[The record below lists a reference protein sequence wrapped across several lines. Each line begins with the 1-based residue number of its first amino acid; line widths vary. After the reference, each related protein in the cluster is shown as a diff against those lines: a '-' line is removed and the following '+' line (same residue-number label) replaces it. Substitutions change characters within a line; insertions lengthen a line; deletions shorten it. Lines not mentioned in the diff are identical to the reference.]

1 MKRFSRIA
9 APVCVLACAFVGAGQ
24 QRKHPATTKT
34 PVSEPAAEPAPSSTR
49 VQAIRDNNTG
59 LALMERQQFTA
70 ALPKFQSACIMDT
83 ASDVGCMNMGIA
95 FLYMRQYDD
104 ARRVLAKSTSKDAK
118 NPRAWFNLGLVEKAL
133 GATKDALQNFQKAAA
148 LDPNDADTQY
158 FIGELLSRNEQYSP
172 AAAAYSNA
180 LKLNPLHASA
190 ELGLADVA
198 QHAGDTDAA
207 LAHLNRFRH
216 LTSDNLSEP
225 ISVAY
230 GLQGKY
236 SRVQELPREVEKVS
250 PAASVRFVDVTSA
263 SGLPDAPF
271 DAARSG
277 AKRDSSRVHADKGLG
292 AAGLDQ
298 NASSLAGFLGSG
310 ACVFDYDGDGKPD
323 IFLVNG
329 DGAGNA
335 MLFRNTGDG
344 KFANATKAAKL
355 EFHGQ
360 GTGCAVG
367 DYDNDGYLDL
377 YVANYVDLDL
387 NHLPEFGQ
395 GPFCQYRGI
404 PVSCGP
410 RGLKGGRD
418 RLYHNNGDGTFT
430 DVTEKLNIDP
440 DSYYGLGVLWL
451 DYDLDGCPDLYV
463 ANDSSPSLL
472 YHGDCKGG
480 FTEVGV
486 HAGVAYSADGRE
498 QAGMGI
504 DSADYD
510 NDGWPDITKA
520 NFSDDTNNLF
530 HNDHNGEFTDLAG
543 AANFG
548 PISTPFL
555 GFGIKFLDFDNDG
568 WKDIFVANGHVN
580 PQVDGH
586 SFGVT
591 YAERPLLFRNL
602 KNGKFEEIGMNA
614 GTALTRRYVARG
626 VATADFFND
635 GSEDV
640 LVSVL
645 DGSPLLL
652 RNETAKRGHWLRIK
666 VVGTSSNRDGLGA
679 RVQVKAGALTQN
691 EEVRANSS
699 FESASDPRLHFGLGA
714 VTLVDSV
721 IIHWPS
727 GKVDTIESEKADQEL
742 VVQEGR
748 GVLNRNPGTQTNGKT
763 PVNHPKT
770 RQQ

>member
-1 MKRFSRIA
+1 MTKLSSSRLMFLTLLLMISVFSA
-9 APVCVLACAFVGAGQ
+9 
-24 QRKHPATTKT
+24 
-34 PVSEPAAEPAPSSTR
+34 
-49 VQAIRDNNTG
+49 
-59 LALMERQQFTA
+59 
-70 ALPKFQSACIMDT
+70 
-83 ASDVGCMNMGIA
+83 GIA
-95 FLYMRQYDD
+95 FSQRTSSQQSNHLPPPG
-104 ARRVLAKSTSKDAK
+104 ANNGKKVSSSTSVSFVDI
-118 NPRAWFNLGLVEKAL
+118 
-133 GATKDALQNFQKAAA
+133 T
-148 LDPNDADTQY
+148 
-158 FIGELLSRNEQYSP
+158 
-172 AAAAYSNA
+172 
-180 LKLNPLHASA
+180 HSA
-190 ELGLADVA
+190 GID
-198 QHAGDTDAA
+198 
-207 LAHLNRFRH
+207 FH
-216 LTSDNLSEP
+216 LTC
-225 ISVAY
+225 
-230 GLQGKY
+230 GG
-236 SRVQELPREVEKVS
+236 RE
-250 PAASVRFVDVTSA
+250 
-263 SGLPDAPF
+263 
-271 DAARSG
+271 
-277 AKRDSSRVHADKGLG
+277 KRYIMESMCGGIA
-292 AAGLDQ
+292 
-298 NASSLAGFLGSG
+298 
-310 ACVFDYDGDGKPD
+310 VFDYDNDGWMD

-329 DGAGNA
+329 STLEDLQAKKCHSSKLYHNNHDGTFTDVTVKAGLTHCDWGFGA
-335 MLFRNTGDG
+335 
-344 KFANATKAAKL
+344 
-355 EFHGQ
+355 
-360 GTGCAVG
+360 AVG
-367 DYDNDGYLDL
+367 DYDNDGWEDLYITYLDGAVLYHNNGDGTFTDVTAKAGVGNSGRWGTSAAFGDYDNHGYLDL

-451 DYDLDGCPDLYV
+451 DYDLDGCPDLYI

-480 FTEVGV
+480 FSEVGV

-548 PISTPFL
+548 AISIPFL

-614 GTALTRRYVARG
+614 GAALTRRYVARG

-666 VVGTSSNRDGLGA
+666 VVGTSSNRDGFGA

-748 GVLNRNPGTQTNGKT
+748 GVLNRNPGTQMNRKT